1 MQPLPID
8 AHLPDLVAKAKASK
22 GLVLVA
28 EPGAGKT
35 TRVPRA
41 LLDASVASAGEIL
54 VAEPRRIAA
63 RMAAKRVA
71 EELGEA
77 VGRTI
82 GYRVRFDSAVSRDTR
97 VTFVTEGVLARRF
110 QSDPS
115 LSGVAAL
122 VFDELHERHLDTDLA
137 LARARRLR
145 DTSRPEL
152 ILVAMSATLEA
163 EPVGAFLDAPIVH
176 VEGRTFP
183 IELRHTEQPDD
194 RPLERQVR
202 AAVVRLLDEGVGG
215 DLLVFLPGAREIR
228 RAMEACEGP
237 AKAHGV
243 DLVPL
248 HGDLPADAQ
257 DRAVRPGPR
266 PKVIFSTNVAE
277 TSLTIDGV
285 VAVIDS
291 GLARVARHSPWT
303 GMQSLLTAPI
313 SRASAAQRAGRAGRT
328 RAGICVRLYTSREHD
343 ARPLRDAP
351 EVQRADLAEAAL
363 GLLAAGEDPRAFPWF
378 ETPPE
383 AALDAAMS
391 LLEKLGA
398 AEEGAITRLG
408 EHLVALPAHPRVARI
423 AIEAKRRGFE
433 EAGAAL
439 AALVAER
446 EIRLASRTRFGH
458 GSGPRDDEVGASDLL
473 ARLDELEAAGP
484 RPSHGSL
491 RHAGL
496 DGRAVRTVIEAKRQL
511 ERALRRRDVE
521 VEPGF
526 DEEEA
531 LLVATLAGFPDRVAR
546 RRKEGGRELALAGGG
561 ATLDE
566 ASVVKDAA
574 LMVAVEAQEHAGR
587 TFVRQASAV
596 SLEHLMEL
604 FLDRLEDHVGAR
616 FDPKLERIFG
626 VRELTFDGLV
636 VERGDAEIDDATA
649 AQALATAAL
658 QKGVGRFCDADALE
672 ALTLR
677 LRFAREHDERL
688 PTIDDAWL
696 EALLVKLCAGRR
708 SFAELRDAGLLDW
721 IRAEL
726 TPHRARLDALAPEH
740 VAIPGRARVPVTY
753 EVDRPPWI
761 ASRLQDFFSAAEGP
775 KVADGR
781 QPLVLHLLAPNR
793 RAVQVTTDLAGFWER
808 HYPEIQRELR
818 RRYPRH
824 AWPDDPLS
832 APPSRPGRGR
842 GRR

>member
-1 MQPLPID
+1 
-8 AHLPDLVAKAKASK
+8 
-22 GLVLVA
+22 
-28 EPGAGKT
+28 
-35 TRVPRA
+35 
-41 LLDASVASAGEIL
+41 
-54 VAEPRRIAA
+54 
-63 RMAAKRVA
+63 
-71 EELGEA
+71 
-77 VGRTI
+77 
-82 GYRVRFDSAVSRDTR
+82 
-97 VTFVTEGVLARRF
+97 
-110 QSDPS
+110 
-115 LSGVAAL
+115 
-122 VFDELHERHLDTDLA
+122 
-137 LARARRLR
+137 
-145 DTSRPEL
+145 
-152 ILVAMSATLEA
+152 
-163 EPVGAFLDAPIVH
+163 
-176 VEGRTFP
+176 
-183 IELRHTEQPDD
+183 
-194 RPLERQVR
+194 
-202 AAVVRLLDEGVGG
+202 
-215 DLLVFLPGAREIR
+215 
-228 RAMEACEGP
+228 
-237 AKAHGV
+237 
-243 DLVPL
+243 
-248 HGDLPADAQ
+248 
-257 DRAVRPGPR
+257 
-266 PKVIFSTNVAE
+266 
-277 TSLTIDGV
+277 
-285 VAVIDS
+285 
-291 GLARVARHSPWT
+291 
-303 GMQSLLTAPI
+303 
-313 SRASAAQRAGRAGRT
+313 
-328 RAGICVRLYTSREHD
+328 
-343 ARPLRDAP
+343 
-351 EVQRADLAEAAL
+351 
-363 GLLAAGEDPRAFPWF
+363 
-378 ETPPE
+378 
-383 AALDAAMS
+383 
-391 LLEKLGA
+391 
-398 AEEGAITRLG
+398 
-408 EHLVALPAHPRVARI
+408 
-423 AIEAKRRGFE
+423 
-433 EAGAAL
+433 GAAL

-473 ARLDELEAAGP
+473 ARLDELEAVGP

-604 FLDRLEDHVGAR
+604 FLDRHEDHVGAR

-696 EALLVKLCAGRR
+696 EALLEKLCAGRR